1 MTRNSVF
8 ISIVFLL
15 LFLSGCSQDKSK
27 IPLED
32 VAMVGVMAFDYIEEN
47 KTKLTVVIPQYSQK
61 AQKNIQT
68 ISVTSDIVSN
78 GIRKIG
84 KLSDRKVE
92 LNQLRIVLIN
102 EDFARQEKV
111 RDIIE
116 YLYRNPQVGNKVYI
130 AVVEGSGEELLKGKY
145 PDKQSVIYYLKDL
158 LQPKATTA
166 FNPNTDIH
174 SFVYTSTSPVFDPI
188 LPVLTKKD
196 SKIDIEK
203 IALFRNGHLFGTVSP
218 NEALIIQALQGKKNL
233 APLYLKLNNRD
244 TEEKIMLDLIKS
256 KVKIKSNKNMNSPKL
271 TITLKIEGILSEY
284 KGKFKNK
291 LENGRN
297 LTILENAVNKQIET
311 DINQFLEKLK
321 KMKIDPI
328 GLSENFRMYHNGKW
342 TKEMTKQTISK
353 LNVDVHVETSILSTG
368 TLK

>member
-1 MTRNSVF
+1 MIRSSVF
-8 ISIVFLL
+8 ISIFFSI

-27 IPLED
+27 VPLED

-47 KTKLTVVIPQYSQK
+47 KTKLTVVIPQYSPEAK
-61 AQKNIQT
+61 KNIQT
-68 ISVTSDIVSN
+68 ISVTTDIVSN
-78 GIRKIG
+78 GIMKIG
-84 KLSDRKVE
+84 KLSDKKVA
-92 LNQLRIVLIN
+92 LNQLRVVLIN
-102 EDFARQEKV
+102 DDFARQAKV

-130 AVVEGSGEELLKGKY
+130 AVVKGSGEEILKGQY

-158 LQPKATTA
+158 LHPSVTTA

-174 SFVYTSTSPVFDPI
+174 SFMYTSTNPVFDPI
-188 LPVLTKKD
+188 LPMLIKKD
-196 SKIDIEK
+196 SKIDIEN
-203 IALFRNGHLFGTVSP
+203 IALFRNGHLFETISP

-233 APLYLKLNNRD
+233 SPLYLKLNNRD

-256 KVKIKSNKNMNSPKL
+256 KVKIKSNKNMNSPRL

-284 KGKFKNK
+284 KGKLKNK
-291 LENGRN
+291 LENRQN
-297 LTILENAVNKQIET
+297 LTILEDEVNKEVET
-311 DINQFLEKLK
+311 DIKQFLAKLK
-321 KMKIDPI
+321 EMKIDPI